1 MPKRIVTGVVTR
13 DKAPKTRRVE
23 IARLVRH
30 PMYGKILHRR
40 TVCYAHDEENVS
52 KIGDT
57 VEIEESP
64 PTSKLKRWTLKRVV
78 SKAKQAGV
86 EIVEVAGIGEPQ
98 ATTAK

>member
-40 TVCYAHDEENVS
+40 TVCYAHDEENTS

-64 PTSKLKRWTLKRVV
+64 PLSKLKRWVLKRVV
-78 SKAKQAGV
+78 TKAKQAGPDV
-86 EIVEVAGIGEPQ
+86 TELEGAGE
-98 ATTAK
+98 TTNK